1 MHPRL
6 LPLVPSMVQVVLH
19 RAPHVVVVGMVV
31 GAREAPSNK
40 APRPHQKALQRAHH
54 VRASRLLNRDALQA
68 LPPL

>member
-31 GAREAPSNK
+31 GVRAPSNR
-40 APRPHQKALQRAHH
+40 APRPHQKVLQRAHH
-54 VRASRLLNRDALQA
+54 VRASRLLKRDALQA